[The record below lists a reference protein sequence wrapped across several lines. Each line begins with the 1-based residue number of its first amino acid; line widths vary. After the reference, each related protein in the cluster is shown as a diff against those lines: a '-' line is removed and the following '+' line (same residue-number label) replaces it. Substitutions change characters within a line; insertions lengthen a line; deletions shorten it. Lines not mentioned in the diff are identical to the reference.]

1 MSSSSKKLIAG
12 VIAERAQ
19 GERRVAMV
27 PSDVRRLEPKVNF
40 LVERGAGQAAGFAD
54 EAYALG
60 GATLTSR
67 EALLA
72 QADVIVAVRFPADVD
87 AWRENGVLISLGSRD
102 AALEAALAKRRVTHL
117 GLERVPRIARA
128 QSMDVL
134 SSQAAIAGYAA
145 VLEGARSLDVMLPM
159 STTAAGSIKP
169 ARMIALG
176 AGVAGLQAIATARRL
191 GAITYGFDIRE
202 AAREQV
208 ESVGAKFIHTGTPLA
223 SADGS
228 GGYAAEQAA
237 EEQERLRRALAPELT
252 SMQLIITTAQVPG
265 RRAPLLIDAAT
276 LAALTP
282 GTVIVDLAAES
293 GGNCS
298 ATRPDEVVE
307 VGGVRIHGPTN
318 LPSTVAT
325 DASRLFSGN
334 LRSLLEHLLG
344 ANGQLRLD
352 NGDPIAGPLLGS
364 QTRSVPASPPPT
376 TVA

>member
-1 MSSSSKKLIAG
+1 MSSSSRKLIAG

-19 GERRVAMV
+19 GERRVAIV
-27 PSDVRRLEPKVNF
+27 PSDVRRLESKVTF
-40 LVERGAGQAAGFAD
+40 LVEHGAGHSAGFTD
-54 EAYALG
+54 EAYALA

-72 QADVIVAVRFPADVD
+72 QAAVIVAVRFPPDVD
-87 AWRENGVLISLGSRD
+87 SWRENGVLISLGTRD
-102 AALEAALAKRRVTHL
+102 AALEAALTKRRVIHL

-145 VLEGARSLDVMLPM
+145 VLEGARSLNVLLPM
-159 STTAAGSIKP
+159 MTTAAGSIKP

-191 GAITYGFDIRE
+191 GAITHGFDIRE

-208 ESVGAKFIHTGTPLA
+208 ESVGAKFVHPGTPLA

-237 EEQERLRRALAPELT
+237 DEQERLRRALAPELV
-252 SMQLIITTAQVPG
+252 SMQLIITTAQVPN
-265 RRAPLLIDAAT
+265 RRAPLLIDKLT
-276 LAALTP
+276 LGALTP

-293 GGNCS
+293 GGNCE

-307 VGGVRIHGPTN
+307 VAGIRIHGPTN
-318 LPSTVAT
+318 LPSAVAT

-334 LRSLLEHLLG
+334 LRALVEHLVG
-344 ANGQLRLD
+344 TDGQLHLD
-352 NGDPIAGPLLGS
+352 SDDPITGPLLGNRAPIKTAS
-364 QTRSVPASPPPT
+364 ISPAIG
-376 TVA
+376 A

>member
-1 MSSSSKKLIAG
+1 MPSSSKKLIAG

-19 GERRVAMV
+19 EERRVAMV
-27 PSDVRRLEPKVNF
+27 PSDVRRLEPKAAF
-40 LVERGAGQAAGFAD
+40 LVEHGAGQAAGFTD
-54 EAYALG
+54 EAYALA
-60 GATLTSR
+60 GATLTNR

-87 AWRENGVLISLGSRD
+87 SWRENGVLISLGTRD
-102 AALEAALAKRRVTHL
+102 PALEAALATRRVTHL
-117 GLERVPRIARA
+117 PLERMPRIARA

-159 STTAAGSIKP
+159 MTTAAGSIKP

-191 GAITYGFDIRE
+191 GAITHGFDIRE

-208 ESVGAKFIHTGTPLA
+208 ESVGAKFIHPRTQLA

-228 GGYAAEQAA
+228 GGYAAEQTAD
-237 EEQERLRRALAPELT
+237 EQERLRRALAPELAP
-252 SMQLIITTAQVPG
+252 MQLIITTAQVPG
-265 RRAPLLIDAAT
+265 RRAPLLIDALT
-276 LAALTP
+276 LGTLTP

-293 GGNCS
+293 GGNCE

-307 VGGVRIHGPTN
+307 VAGVRIHGPTN

-344 ANGQLRLD
+344 ADAQLRLD
-352 NGDPIAGPLLGS
+352 SGDPITGPLLGNHAPKTAS
-364 QTRSVPASPPPT
+364 ISPAI
-376 TVA
+376 VA

>member
-1 MSSSSKKLIAG
+1 MSSSSQKLIAG

-19 GERRVAMV
+19 GERRVAIV
-27 PSDVRRLEPKVNF
+27 PSDVRRLEPKATF
-40 LVERGAGQAAGFAD
+40 LVEPGAGQAAGFTD
-54 EAYALG
+54 DAYALA
-60 GATLTSR
+60 GATLTNR

-72 QADVIVAVRFPADVD
+72 RADVIVAVRFPVDVD
-87 AWRENGVLISLGSRD
+87 SWRENGVLISLGTRD
-102 AALEAALAKRRVTHL
+102 AALEAVLAKRRVTHL
-117 GLERVPRIARA
+117 ALERVPRIARA

-159 STTAAGSIKP
+159 LTTAAGSIKP

-191 GAITYGFDIRE
+191 GAITHGFDIRE

-208 ESVGAKFIHTGTPLA
+208 ESVGAKFVHTGTPLA

-237 EEQERLRRALAPELT
+237 EEQERLRRALAPQLV

-265 RRAPLLIDAAT
+265 RRAPLLIDALT
-276 LAALTP
+276 LAGLTP

-293 GGNCS
+293 GGNCE
-298 ATRPDEVVE
+298 ATRPDDVVE

-334 LRSLLEHLLG
+334 LRSLLEHLLS
-344 ANGQLRLD
+344 ADGQLRLES
-352 NGDPIAGPLLGS
+352 GDPITGPLLGS
-364 QTRSVPASPPPT
+364 QARLEPASTSPAN
-376 TVA
+376 VA

>member
-1 MSSSSKKLIAG
+1 MSSSSQKLIVG

-27 PSDVRRLEPKVNF
+27 PSDVRRLESKVTF
-40 LVERGAGQAAGFAD
+40 LVEHGAGQAAGFAD
-54 EAYALG
+54 EAYALA
-60 GATLTSR
+60 GATPTNR

-72 QADVIVAVRFPADVD
+72 KAEVIVAVRFPADMD
-87 AWRENGVLISLGSRD
+87 SWREGALLISLGSRD
-102 AALEAALAKRRVTHL
+102 PALEAALAERRVTHL
-117 GLERVPRIARA
+117 PLERMPRIARA

-159 STTAAGSIKP
+159 LTTAAGGIKP

-191 GAITYGFDIRE
+191 GAITHGFDIRE

-208 ESVGAKFIHTGTPLA
+208 ESVGAKFIHPGTPLA
-223 SADGS
+223 SADGK
-228 GGYAAEQAA
+228 GGYASEQTA
-237 EEQERLRRALAPELT
+237 EEQERLRRALAPGLA

-265 RRAPLLIDAAT
+265 RRAPLLIDKLT
-276 LAALTP
+276 LGALTP

-293 GGNCS
+293 GGNCE

-307 VGGVRIHGPTN
+307 VAGVRILGPTN
-318 LPSTVAT
+318 LPSAVAT

-334 LRSLLEHLLG
+334 LRALLEHLLG
-344 ANGQLRLD
+344 ADGQLRLTTD
-352 NGDPIAGPLLGS
+352 DPITGPLLGN
-364 QTRSVPASPPPT
+364 QAPFKTASLPPT
-376 TVA
+376 IVA

>member
-1 MSSSSKKLIAG
+1 MSSSNQKLIAA
-12 VIAERAQ
+12 VIAERAP

-27 PSDVRRLEPKVNF
+27 PSDVRRLESKVTF
-40 LVERGAGQAAGFAD
+40 LVENGAGQAAGFTD
-54 EAYALG
+54 QAYALA
-60 GATLTSR
+60 GATLTNR

-72 QADVIVAVRFPADVD
+72 QADVIVAVRFPTDVD
-87 AWRENGVLISLGSRD
+87 SWRENGVLISLGSRD

-145 VLEGARSLDVMLPM
+145 VLEGARSLEVMLPM
-159 STTAAGSIKP
+159 LTTAAGGIKP

-191 GAITYGFDIRE
+191 GAITHGFDIRE

-208 ESVGAKFIHTGTPLA
+208 ESVGAKFVHPRTQLA

-228 GGYAAEQAA
+228 GGYAAEQTAD
-237 EEQERLRRALAPELT
+237 EQERLRRALAPELA

-265 RRAPLLIDAAT
+265 RRAPLLIDALT
-276 LAALTP
+276 LGALMP

-293 GGNCS
+293 GGNCE

-307 VGGVRIHGPTN
+307 VAGVRIHGPTN
-318 LPSTVAT
+318 LPSAVAT

-334 LRSLLEHLLG
+334 LRALLEHLIG
-344 ANGQLRLD
+344 ADGQLRLTTD
-352 NGDPIAGPLLGS
+352 DPISGPLLGN
-364 QTRSVPASPPPT
+364 QALLKAASLPPT
-376 TVA
+376 IVA

>member
-1 MSSSSKKLIAG
+1 MSSSSQKLIAG
-12 VIAERAQ
+12 VIAERAP

-27 PSDVRRLEPKVNF
+27 PSDMRRLEPKVTF
-40 LVERGAGQAAGFAD
+40 LVERGAGQAAGFTD
-54 EAYALG
+54 DAYALA
-60 GATLTSR
+60 GATLTNR

-72 QADVIVAVRFPADVD
+72 QADVIVAVRFPADMD
-87 AWRENGVLISLGSRD
+87 SWREGGILISLGTRD

-191 GAITYGFDIRE
+191 GAITHGFDIRE
-202 AAREQV
+202 VAREQV
-208 ESVGAKFIHTGTPLA
+208 ESVGAKFISPGTPLA

-228 GGYAAEQAA
+228 GGYATEQAA
-237 EEQERLRRALAPELT
+237 EEQERLRRALAPQLA

-265 RRAPLLIDAAT
+265 RRAPLLIDALT
-276 LAALTP
+276 LGTLTP

-293 GGNCS
+293 GGNCE
-298 ATRPDEVVE
+298 ATRPDEIVE
-307 VGGVRIHGPTN
+307 VAGVRVHGPTN

-344 ANGQLRLD
+344 ADGQLRLD
-352 NGDPIAGPLLGS
+352 SADPIAGPLLGS
-364 QTRSVPASPPPT
+364 QARLQPASLPPT
-376 TVA
+376 IVA

>member
-1 MSSSSKKLIAG
+1 MPSSSNKLIAG
-12 VIAERAQ
+12 VIAERAH
-19 GERRVAMV
+19 GERRVAMI
-27 PSDVRRLEPKVNF
+27 PSDVKRLESKVTF
-40 LVERGAGQAAGFAD
+40 LVEHGAGHPAGFTD
-54 EAYALG
+54 EAYALA

-87 AWRENGVLISLGSRD
+87 SWRENGVLISLASRD
-102 AALEAALAKRRVTHL
+102 PALEATLAKRRVTHL

-145 VLEGARSLDVMLPM
+145 VLEGARSLDVVFPML
-159 STTAAGSIKP
+159 TTAAGSIKP

-191 GAITYGFDIRE
+191 GAVTHGFDIRE

-208 ESVGAKFIHTGTPLA
+208 ESVGAKFVHPRTQLA

-228 GGYAAEQAA
+228 GGYAAEQTAD
-237 EEQERLRRALAPELT
+237 EQERLRRALAPELA

-265 RRAPLLIDAAT
+265 RRAPLLIDKVT
-276 LAALTP
+276 LSALTP

-293 GGNCS
+293 GGNCE
-298 ATRPDEVVE
+298 ATRPDEIVE
-307 VGGVRIHGPTN
+307 VAGVRIHGPTN

-344 ANGQLRLD
+344 ADGQLRLTTD
-352 NGDPIAGPLLGS
+352 DPITGPLLGNQALP
-364 QTRSVPASPPPT
+364 QTAPIPPPIP
-376 TVA
+376 A

>member
-1 MSSSSKKLIAG
+1 MSSSSRKLIAG
-12 VIAERAQ
+12 VIAERTQ

-27 PSDVRRLEPKVNF
+27 PSDVRRLESKVTF
-40 LVERGAGQAAGFAD
+40 LVEHGAGNAAGFTD
-54 EAYALG
+54 EAYAVA
-60 GATLTSR
+60 GAVLADR
-67 EALLA
+67 DALLA
-72 QADVIVAVRFPADVD
+72 QADVILAVRFPADID
-87 AWRENGVLISLGSRD
+87 SWRENGVLISLGTRD
-102 AALEAALAKRRVTHL
+102 TALEAACAKRRITHL

-191 GAITYGFDIRE
+191 GAITHGFDIRE

-237 EEQERLRRALAPELT
+237 EEQERLRRALAPELK

-276 LAALTP
+276 LKGLTP

-293 GGNCS
+293 GGNCE
-298 ATRPDEVVE
+298 ATRPDEIVE
-307 VGGVRIHGPTN
+307 VAGVRIHGPTN

-344 ANGQLRLD
+344 ADGQLRLD
-352 NGDPIAGPLLGS
+352 SADPIAGPLLGS
-364 QTRSVPASPPPT
+364 QTRLVAASPQPT